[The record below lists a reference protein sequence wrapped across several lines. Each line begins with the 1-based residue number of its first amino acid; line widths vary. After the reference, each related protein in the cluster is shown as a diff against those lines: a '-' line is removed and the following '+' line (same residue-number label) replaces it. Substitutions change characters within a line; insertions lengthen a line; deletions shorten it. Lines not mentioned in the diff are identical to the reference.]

1 MGEEQ
6 IRAEQNRIKDAS
18 MMQFALLELQG
29 QRFSLCRWP
38 CHEKKKKMYLACCHC
53 QILAL
58 NFLFCKSRCSRYGK
72 RSKTSAGDP
81 LKIVKQSLQCAPS
94 VCFLPCLRY
103 PHRLPSADFTQFSC
117 HRDLFWGFPRPPNTG
132 HFFPAMSALGHF
144 WSSSCLHLFSVWK
157 AKLCLSLHPL

>member
-1 MGEEQ
+1 MPLAMS
-6 IRAEQNRIKDAS
+6 R
-18 MMQFALLELQG
+18 
-29 QRFSLCRWP
+29 
-38 CHEKKKKMYLACCHC
+38 KKKKMYLACCHC

-58 NFLFCKSRCSRYGK
+58 DFLFCKSRCSRYGK

-144 WSSSCLHLFSVWK
+144 WSSSCLHLFSMWK